1 MEEFWNLFVFI
12 CYVIR
17 KKPEKP
23 ILMVF
28 FIFLFICVNEIEI
41 IHKYFYKNTSNCGIP
56 RII

>member
-28 FIFLFICVNEIEI
+28 FIFMFICVNEIEI
-41 IHKYFYKNTSNCGIP
+41 ILWHTTDYINDLPT
-56 RII
+56 